1 MGGVSRNRQRW
12 QSAMVYGAI
21 ALCCVLS
28 GWVWSGLG
36 IGGLADRG
44 GDSLAQATE
53 PPPALLSQ
61 LPPPQVHPLPT
72 RLQQWRDRPA
82 AQSRLVPPRNGA
94 GDDFDP
100 DSFGSDYFNQI
111 EPSIVGHLIWSQ
123 FPITVALAPTPP
135 RAAAWR
141 KAVTQ
146 AIADW
151 QPYLSLQLL
160 DAGDSTPADITIVL
174 GNPTLRNAAGLPR
187 AANARTTYEFYWDLR
202 GDRPRLAH
210 RFTMLLRGDRAFAQ
224 LLGTARHEL
233 GHALGIWGH
242 SPNPQDALYAAAV
255 ANPPPIS
262 DRDLN
267 TLVKVYEQPT
277 RLGWSLN
284 SYQIPN

>member
-1 MGGVSRNRQRW
+1 MGGMSRNRQRW

-21 ALCCVLS
+21 ALCCVL
-28 GWVWSGLG
+28 GCLTWSGL
-36 IGGLADRG
+36 GLADRG
-44 GDSLAQATE
+44 GDSIAQATE
-53 PPPALLSQ
+53 SPPALLSQ

-72 RLQQWRDRPA
+72 RLQQWRDRTA
-82 AQSRLVPPRNGA
+82 AQPRAIPPG
-94 GDDFDP
+94 GGVG
-100 DSFGSDYFNQI
+100 DSFNPDYFDQI

-160 DAGDSTPADITIVL
+160 DAADSTPADITIAL
-174 GNPTLRNAAGLPR
+174 GNPTLRTAAGLPR

-210 RFTMLLRGDRAFAQ
+210 RFTIELRGDRAFAQ

-242 SPNPQDALYAAAV
+242 SQNPRDVLYAAAV
-255 ANPPPIS
+255 ADPPPIS

-284 SYQIPN
+284 SYQIPD